1 MQWHMPIGYKVVNG
15 RITVYEEHRKIV
27 EEIFLDYESGIS
39 ASRIA
44 EGLRARGVRN
54 AHDRAAWTHASIGR
68 ILENHNYLGT
78 EYYPQIID
86 RELFERVQER
96 REQVRAEKGRGC
108 HRPDRDERILFGGV
122 IVCGEC
128 GETYSHIQ
136 PRNKKRSGGTA
147 KWKCKNYIY
156 QNRLSCAGGFITD
169 EQVKEVCVSA
179 INQIIQDRKR
189 MRSPAETQEQVSAEY
204 RRAERRLEEAK
215 ARRKQAGT
223 GQKQDGEDMV
233 PESADTDRPEQNAD
247 QADILALIYE
257 RAQER
262 YRTLEIRDADFRTEE
277 MQELLSGREEL
288 TEFDGELYKKLVKKI
303 VIYKDNTAETVFL
316 NGSSIKTGYR

>member
-15 RITVYEEHRKIV
+15 RITVYEEHRRIV
-27 EEIFLDYESGIS
+27 EEIFRDYDSGIS
-39 ASRIA
+39 TLKIA
-44 EGLRARGVRN
+44 EGLKARGVCN
-54 AHDRAAWTHASIGR
+54 AHDRAVWTHASIGR

-78 EYYPQIID
+78 EYYPQIIE
-86 RELFERVQER
+86 RELFDRVQER
-96 REQVRAEKGRGC
+96 REQVRVKKGRGC
-108 HRPDRDERILFGGV
+108 HRPGRDERILFGGV
-122 IVCGEC
+122 ITCGEC

-136 PRNKKRSGGTA
+136 PRNKKRSDGTA

-189 MRSPAETQEQVSAEY
+189 IRPPAETQEQVSAEY
-204 RRAERRLEEAK
+204 RRAQRRLEEAK

-223 GQKQDGEDMV
+223 GLKPDGEDMA
-233 PESADTDRPEQNAD
+233 PESMDADQPEQAAD
-247 QADILALIYE
+247 GSDIMALIYE

-262 YRTLEIRDADFRTEE
+262 YLTLEVRDASFRTEE
-277 MQELLSGREEL
+277 MLEILSSREEL
-288 TEFDGELYKKLVKKI
+288 VGFDEELYRKLITKI
-303 VIYKDNTAETVFL
+303 VVYKDDTAEVIFL
-316 NGSSIKTGYR
+316 NGSSIRTGYR